1 MWMGNVFRR
10 HCPFLLKFLGDN
22 YQLSIINY
30 KLTQERYS
38 TRNTFL
44 AFRASCRIRTND
56 PEITNHVLW
65 PTELKR
71 QSLWRAPTGWTRFA
85 GAKIRPFLKLTKL
98 SQVFFQ
104 KKCFFPVFLP
114 SLKITPYYIKYIRQ
128 QWAPHRRTFRSSQPS
143 RIGHTPRPRCQMRS
157 TDIAIMQNATSYT
170 TKMHR
175 FE

>member
-1 MWMGNVFRR
+1 MGNVFRR

-38 TRNTFL
+38 IRNTFL

-71 QSLWRAPTGWTRFA
+71 QGGQLLTSRRYNQLPLLRSRPGGFEGSWPCKTARLAFFA
-85 GAKIRPFLKLTKL
+85 GAK
-98 SQVFFQ
+98 V
-104 KKCFFPVFLP
+104 V
-114 SLKITPYYIKYIRQ
+114 KI
-128 QWAPHRRTFRSSQPS
+128 
-143 RIGHTPRPRCQMRS
+143 
-157 TDIAIMQNATSYT
+157 N
-170 TKMHR
+170 
-175 FE
+175 E